1 MQVQIQL
8 PSAFSVHDENEFFAF
23 QHLLARMNP
32 KIRVTQVATGVH
44 VNGGCT
50 VYWGLVHHDDGEITK
65 DEVENALADAGFD
78 LDHNLPVADVKLTAS
93 GAVQGREA
101 VLTAAG
107 PSHRETPDQACF
119 ADG

>member
-1 MQVQIQL
+1 MQLDIQI

-32 KIRVTQVATGVH
+32 GLCVTQVATGVH

-50 VYWGLVHHDDGEITK
+50 VFWGLVHHGDQKVGQDKIEA
-65 DEVENALADAGFD
+65 ALADAGFD
-78 LDHNLPVADVKLTAS
+78 FDHNPPVAGIDLAEAGVAQVSNAS
-93 GAVQGREA
+93 LSRPGLRGQD
-101 VLTAAG
+101 
-107 PSHRETPDQACF
+107 TPDQPCF